1 MDGKV
6 IESIYSTL
14 YLLKLIYTHEQDNI
28 KEEGK
33 QNWQKVRDASI
44 RLELKKNKTKKLVV
58 NSLNSDFDYLVCARR
73 GRIWLVFL
81 SKNQHVRWGSLKTTK
96 IKKKTKE

>member
-44 RLELKKNKTKKLVV
+44 RLELKKQKQTNL
-58 NSLNSDFDYLVCARR
+58 
-73 GRIWLVFL
+73 
-81 SKNQHVRWGSLKTTK
+81 
-96 IKKKTKE
+96 